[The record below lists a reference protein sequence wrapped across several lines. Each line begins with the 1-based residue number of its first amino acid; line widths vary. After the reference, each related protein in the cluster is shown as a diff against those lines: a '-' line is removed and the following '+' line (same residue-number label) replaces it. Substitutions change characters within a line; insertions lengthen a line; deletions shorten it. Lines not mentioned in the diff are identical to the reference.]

1 MVTRLASILR
11 YSLRSSRATKVP
23 LERELKTLRAYLDL
37 EAVRLE
43 ERLRC
48 RIEVDDGARNA
59 LLPPMILQM
68 LVENGIKHGVSTLVD
83 GGEIAVS
90 ARTRNGNL
98 ELRVENSG
106 RLGAADGKGVGLHNA
121 RERLR
126 LLYGDAAALRL
137 EQEASSVVATVHLPL
152 ERAGEDATD

>member
-1 MVTRLASILR
+1 
-11 YSLRSSRATKVP
+11 
-23 LERELKTLRAYLDL
+23 
-37 EAVRLE
+37 
-43 ERLRC
+43 
-48 RIEVDDGARNA
+48 
-59 LLPPMILQM
+59 MILQM

-106 RLGAADGKGVGLHNA
+106 RLGTADGKGVGLHNA

-126 LLYGDAAALRL
+126 LLYGDAAALGL